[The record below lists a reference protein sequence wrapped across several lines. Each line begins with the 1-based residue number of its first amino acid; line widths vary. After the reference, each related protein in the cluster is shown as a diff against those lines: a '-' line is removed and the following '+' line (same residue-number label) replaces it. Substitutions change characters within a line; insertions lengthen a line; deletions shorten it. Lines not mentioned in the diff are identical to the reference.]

1 MRGFLLALFS
11 TCLFLA
17 PTVIAISMSSHP
29 LQRSGDAYGRRLAF
43 ITKERPSI
51 RVFGIRELWARSHLE
66 WDDDGKACFE
76 ALQAEGDTGPDWN
89 HTWSERD
96 ARAARRYG
104 ACPKIFKDNMALLDS
119 KHQHQCRG
127 CYDPT
132 RTPQYKFPTT
142 TWKEMWQLF
151 KKPDPAVRNKEWGE
165 EVPAP
170 SEA

>member
-51 RVFGIRELWARSHLE
+51 RVFGIRELWARNHLE
-66 WDDDGKACFE
+66 WDDVGKACFE

-96 ARAARRYG
+96 AVHVPVNPRKG
-104 ACPKIFKDNMALLDS
+104 TGSLCVIP
-119 KHQHQCRG
+119 RG
-127 CYDPT
+127 VNFC
-132 RTPQYKFPTT
+132 F
-142 TWKEMWQLF
+142 
-151 KKPDPAVRNKEWGE
+151 
-165 EVPAP
+165 
-170 SEA
+170 